1 MKQAQVLQQRDVK
14 VVLAQIARSAFPA
27 RNRCMFLLALYSG
40 MRVGELAA
48 LSVGDVVDGRGK
60 VRVQVLL
67 KPHQTKGKHARTVLL
82 NAQAQA
88 EIGRYLRGRARDEA
102 DTPLFVSKLAKRFSP
117 NSLVQVF
124 GRLYD
129 ACGLDAASSHSMRRT
144 FLTNLANKGVSIH
157 VLAALAGHRNVSTTM
172 VYLTANENVMRAAVE
187 LL

>member
-1 MKQAQVLQQRDVK
+1 MKQAQVLQHLDVNF
-14 VVLAQIARSAFPA
+14 VLAQIARSKFAE

-48 LSVGDVVDGRGK
+48 LNVGDVIDGKGK
-60 VRVQVLL
+60 VRDQVSL
-67 KPHQTKGKHARTVLL
+67 KPHQTKGRHARTVLL
-82 NAQAQA
+82 NSQAQA
-88 EIGRYLRGRARDEA
+88 EIDRYLRKNPQDA
-102 DTPLFVSKLAKRFSP
+102 DSPLFMSKVGKRFSP

-124 GRLYD
+124 GRIYD
-129 ACGLDAASSHSMRRT
+129 ACSLDAASSHSMRRT

-172 VYLTANENVMRAAVE
+172 VYLSANENVMRAAVE

>member
-1 MKQAQVLQQRDVK
+1 MKQAQVLNERDVK
-14 VVLAQIARSAFPA
+14 QVLAHITRSAFPA

-48 LSVGDVVDGRGK
+48 LNVGDVIDSKGK
-60 VRVQVLL
+60 VREQIML
-67 KPHQTKGKHARTVLL
+67 KPHQTKGRHARTVLL
-82 NAQAQA
+82 NQLAQA
-88 EIGRYLRGRARDEA
+88 ELERYLRGRQVDSSE
-102 DTPLFVSKLAKRFSP
+102 PLFTSKVGKRFSP

-144 FLTNLANKGVSIH
+144 FCTRLAERGTAIH
-157 VLAALAGHRNVSTTM
+157 IIAALAGHRNVATTM

-187 LL
+187 MV

>member
-1 MKQAQVLQQRDVK
+1 MKQAQVLQQRDVN
-14 VVLAQIARSAFPA
+14 VVLAQIARSLFPA

-48 LSVGDVVDGRGK
+48 LNVSDVVDGKGN
-60 VRVQVLL
+60 VREQVLL
-67 KPHQTKGKHARTVLL
+67 KPHQTKGRHARTVLL
-82 NAQAQA
+82 RAQAQA
-88 EIGRYLRGRARDEA
+88 EIDRYLRGRTQEA
-102 DTPLFVSKLAKRFSP
+102 DWPLFVSKLGKRFSP

-144 FLTNLANKGVSIH
+144 FLTILANKGVSIH

>member
-48 LSVGDVVDGRGK
+48 LGVGDVVDSRGK
-60 VRVQVLL
+60 VRELVLL
-67 KPHQTKGKHARTVLL
+67 KPHQTKGRHARTVLL

-88 EIGRYLRGRARDEA
+88 EIDRYLRGSMQEA
-102 DTPLFVSKLAKRFSP
+102 DRPLFVSKLGKRFSP

-144 FLTNLANKGVSIH
+144 FLTTLANKGVSIH

>member
-14 VVLAQIARSAFPA
+14 VVLAQIARTSFPT

-40 MRVGELAA
+40 MRVGEIAA
-48 LSVGDVVDGRGK
+48 LNVGDVVDGKGK
-60 VRVQVLL
+60 VREQVLL
-67 KPHQTKGKHARTVLL
+67 KPYQTKGRHARTVLL

-88 EIGRYLRGRARDEA
+88 EVNRFLRGKTVEPES
-102 DTPLFVSKLAKRFSP
+102 PLFVSKVGKRFSP

-129 ACGLDAASSHSMRRT
+129 GCGLDAASSHSMRRT

-172 VYLTANENVMRAAVE
+172 VYLSANENVMRAAVE